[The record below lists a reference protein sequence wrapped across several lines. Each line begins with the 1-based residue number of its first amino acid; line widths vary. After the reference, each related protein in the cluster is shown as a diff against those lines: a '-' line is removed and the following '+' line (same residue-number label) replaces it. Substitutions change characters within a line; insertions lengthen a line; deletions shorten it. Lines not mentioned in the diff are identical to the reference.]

1 MKNYITRPKSG
12 KHTLIKLHHE
22 LRPSIWSRVKIYFV
36 SRRAMNQEF
45 ARAHRAALDLYYEAE
60 AFRIENERLRR
71 ALNDPEEY
79 LKALRD
85 NGILG
90 RMLSDVKKER
100 DNWKR
105 VYEEMHAEWDNL
117 VQRLT
122 YTKSGGWMWRGEK
135 ND

>member
-1 MKNYITRPKSG
+1 
-12 KHTLIKLHHE
+12 
-22 LRPSIWSRVKIYFV
+22 
-36 SRRAMNQEF
+36 MNQEF